1 MNPIRATTLSLVMLA
16 MAAGQTYA
24 APAGT
29 SCRPTTIIL
38 MHARAE
44 SAELIVAGKTLFS
57 GRLELVEPALG
68 ISAQGK
74 SCIKRGRVL
83 VETVRDGAVRSQ
95 SVTVGHRT
103 KFIYIDMGRNPRVDA
118 SDKPLLLD

>member
-1 MNPIRATTLSLVMLA
+1 MNPIRAATFSLVMLA
-16 MAAGQTYA
+16 MAAGQTSA
-24 APAGT
+24 APAGA
-29 SCRPTTIIL
+29 SCQPTTIIL
-38 MHARAE
+38 MHAQAE
-44 SAELIVAGKTLFS
+44 SAEVKVAGKTLFS

-83 VETVRDGAVRSQ
+83 VETVQDGAVRSQ
-95 SVTVGHRT
+95 PVTVGHRT

-118 SDKPLLLD
+118 SDTPFLLD